1 MTEFLN
7 KLLSWY
13 QANARD
19 FPFRRTTDPYLIW
32 LSEVIMQQ
40 TRIEQG
46 VPYYYSFVKVFPTI
60 HELAGASEEEVL
72 KQWQGLGY
80 YTRARNLH
88 STANEIVEKYGGRFP
103 ESYESLR
110 ELKGIGDYTAAAIAS
125 ICYRLPHP
133 VMDGNVIRFITRH
146 FGITGAVDLAAT
158 KKEIMEVL
166 EELMDGVQRFP
177 KGYNASGTAAGSPL
191 GEASIGAKHFTQ
203 AASGSAKRDRSGG
216 VKMRAN
222 VGDRSSLAE
231 EPSHNSLY
239 PGKFNQ
245 AMIEFGAT
253 YCVPRNPECR
263 ECIFNES
270 CIALKYGMVE
280 KLPLKKQQ
288 QALKPRYFHYL
299 VISVWGM
306 KGVYF
311 RKRTGNDIW
320 KGLYEFPL
328 IETSKPVTLPRL
340 VNSIEWKKYFG
351 KTPLK
356 ILSQTGSISHL
367 LSHQKIIATFYSLEI
382 EKPSEKFGSLIH
394 PKNIHELPVARI
406 IEKYLEGVR
415 GDK

>member
-1 MTEFLN
+1 MTDFLN

-13 QANARD
+13 QSNARD
-19 FPFRRTTDPYLIW
+19 FPFRQTTDPYLIW

-46 VPYYYSFVKVFPTI
+46 VPYYNSFVKVFPTV
-60 HELAGASEEEVL
+60 HDLAGASEEEVL

-88 STANEIVEKYGGRFP
+88 ATANEIVEKYGGRFP
-103 ESYESLR
+103 ENYENLR
-110 ELKGIGDYTAAAIAS
+110 ELKGVGDYTAAAIAS
-125 ICYRLPHP
+125 VCFGQPHP

-146 FGITGAVDLAAT
+146 FGITDAVDLAAA

-166 EELMDGVQRFP
+166 DELMENVQVLWEVSSATELLRPTIGLLP
-177 KGYNASGTAAGSPL
+177 KSGKPL
-191 GEASIGAKHFTQ
+191 TSSLPRLTLTEASPSGDP
-203 AASGSAKRDRSGG
+203 AAVPDAT
-216 VKMRAN
+216 
-222 VGDRSSLAE
+222 
-231 EPSHNSLY
+231 EPSHNPFH
-239 PGKFNQ
+239 PGLFNQ

-253 YCVPRNPECR
+253 YCVPRNPNCR

-270 CIALKYGMVE
+270 CYALKYGMVD

-288 QALKPRYFHYL
+288 QALKSRYFHYL
-299 VISVWGM
+299 VISVRGK
-306 KGVYF
+306 KGIYF
-311 RKRTGNDIW
+311 RKRTENDIW

-340 VNSIEWKKYFG
+340 LNSIEWKQHFG

-356 ILSQTGSISHL
+356 ILSQTGSASHL
-367 LSHQKIIATFYSLEI
+367 LSHQKISATFYRLEI
-382 EKPSEKFGSLIH
+382 EKPSDKFGSLIH

-406 IEKYLEGVR
+406 IEKYLETHQTSEL
-415 GDK
+415 